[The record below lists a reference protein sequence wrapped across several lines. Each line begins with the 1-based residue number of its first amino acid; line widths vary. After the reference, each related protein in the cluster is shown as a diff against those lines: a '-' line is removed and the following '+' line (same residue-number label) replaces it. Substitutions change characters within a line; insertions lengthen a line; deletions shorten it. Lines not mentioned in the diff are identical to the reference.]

1 MILWFF
7 LTLLCCATAIG
18 ISMPL
23 LRRLDT
29 TQPPNNDAVIY
40 EDQLKEIERDLQTG
54 AINAPESE
62 AAKLEITRRIAI
74 ANKHV
79 AEVRPISNAAR
90 NAALV
95 ASAGLV
101 ILGSVGLYSMMG
113 SPNLPSAILQVGV
126 NAQSAQVD
134 ALLAKLTTHLAKNPG
149 DAEGWRMLGWSQFNL
164 QNYAQSAE
172 SYARAASL
180 QPTNMDYKSAQAE
193 ALVQMAEGVVTP
205 KAQGL
210 IAEVLA
216 KQPKDS
222 RARFYNAMA
231 HEQSGDQ
238 SGALDLW
245 LALLAD
251 TPLGAGWR
259 GEVKVHIA
267 DLAKATGRDV
277 AQTIQAL
284 PESDQN
290 AMIKNMVEG
299 LAKKLADNPKDLEGW
314 LRLMR
319 SYQVLGEPVKAK
331 EALAK
336 ALSTFATDADSTAKI
351 KAAANELGLD

>member
-7 LTLLCCATAIG
+7 LTLLCSVTAIG

-23 LRRLDT
+23 LRRLATVQPTSSDT
-29 TQPPNNDAVIY
+29 AIY
-40 EDQLKEIERDLQTG
+40 EDQLREIERDLQSG
-54 AINAPESE
+54 AINAPEAES
-62 AAKLEITRRIAI
+62 AKFEIARRIAS
-74 ANKHV
+74 AKKHV
-79 AEVRPISNAAR
+79 AKVQPISNAAR

-101 ILGSVGLYSMMG
+101 IMGSVGLYSRLG
-113 SPNLPSAILQVGV
+113 SPNLPSVILQVGF
-126 NAQSAQVD
+126 NAPSAQVD
-134 ALLAKLTTHLAKNPG
+134 ALLAKLTAHLEKNPG
-149 DAEGWRMLGWSQFNL
+149 DAEGWRMLGWSQFNM

-172 SYARAASL
+172 SYAKATSL
-180 QPTNMDYKSAQAE
+180 QPTNMDYRSAQAE

-205 KAQGL
+205 KAQAI
-210 IAEVLA
+210 IAEVLT

-231 HEQSGDQ
+231 HEQSGNQ

-245 LALLAD
+245 LALLGD
-251 TPLGAGWR
+251 TPLDAGWR
-259 GEVKVHIA
+259 GEVQTHIA
-267 DLAKATGRDV
+267 AMAKATGRDV
-277 AQTIQAL
+277 AQTIQTL
-284 PESDQN
+284 PESDKN

-299 LAKKLADNPKDLEGW
+299 LANKLADNPNDVEGW

-319 SYQVLGEPVKAK
+319 SYQVLGELEKAK

-336 ALSTFATDADSTAKI
+336 ALSTFALDTDSTAKI
-351 KAAANELGLD
+351 KAAASELGLT